1 MWQNVVAAPA
11 DSILGLTDAFRADT
25 NPHKVNLGVGV
36 YKDEAGKTPIL
47 HCVKAA
53 EKLLLEGESSKTY
66 LPISGD
72 PRFSALV
79 QELLFGEGSE
89 VIASGRAAT
98 AHAPGGTGALRV
110 GGDLLKKFR
119 PEARVWISRPTW
131 ANHKG
136 VFTTAGFPLGEY
148 AYYDP
153 ASRGLDFTGMVADLE
168 KVPAGD
174 IVLLHAC
181 CHNPSGVDLNP
192 EQWRQVA
199 KIAADRG
206 WMAFLDFAYQ
216 GFGEGVEEDRAG
228 IVAFAEAGLDF
239 FVASSFSKN
248 FGLYNE
254 RTGAITVVSPSAA
267 ETAVAMSHLKS
278 TIRVIYSN
286 PPAHGGLVVTTVL
299 ADSGLRAQW
308 LEELAAMRERIKAMR
323 TLLVEGL
330 AKRGVPGDFS
340 FITSQRGMFSF
351 SGLSDEAVQW
361 LRREKSI
368 YVVAG
373 GRINLAGLTR
383 GNIDYVCEAIAQALR
398 G

>member
-36 YKDEAGKTPIL
+36 YKDEAGRTPIL
-47 HCVKAA
+47 QCVKAA

-72 PRFSALV
+72 PRFAALV

-119 PEARVWISRPTW
+119 PEARVWVSRPTW

-153 ASRGLDFTGMVADLE
+153 ASRGLDFAGMVADLE

-181 CHNPSGVDLNP
+181 CHNPSGVDLLP
-192 EQWRQVA
+192 QQWRQVA
-199 KIAADRG
+199 KIAADKG

-216 GFGEGVEEDRAG
+216 GFGEGVAEDRAG

-267 ETAVAMSHLKS
+267 ETVVAMSHLKS

-299 ADSGLRAQW
+299 GDSGLRAQW

-351 SGLSDEAVQW
+351 SGLSDEVVQW

-383 GNIDYVCEAIAQALR
+383 GNIDYVCEAIAQALE

>member
-36 YKDEAGKTPIL
+36 YKDEAGRTPIL
-47 HCVKAA
+47 QCVKAA

-72 PRFSALV
+72 PRFAALV

-119 PEARVWISRPTW
+119 PEARVWVSRPTW

-153 ASRGLDFTGMVADLE
+153 ASRGLDFAGMVADLE

-192 EQWRQVA
+192 QQWRQVA
-199 KIAADRG
+199 KIAAEKG

-216 GFGEGVEEDRAG
+216 GFGEGVAEDRAG

-267 ETAVAMSHLKS
+267 ETVVAMSHLKS

-299 ADSGLRAQW
+299 GDSGLRAQW

-351 SGLSDEAVQW
+351 SGLSDEVVQW

-383 GNIDYVCEAIAQALR
+383 GNIDYVCEAIAQALE

>member
-136 VFTTAGFPLGEY
+136 VFTTAGFPMGE
-148 AYYDP
+148 
-153 ASRGLDFTGMVADLE
+153 
-168 KVPAGD
+168 
-174 IVLLHAC
+174 
-181 CHNPSGVDLNP
+181 
-192 EQWRQVA
+192 
-199 KIAADRG
+199 
-206 WMAFLDFAYQ
+206 
-216 GFGEGVEEDRAG
+216 
-228 IVAFAEAGLDF
+228 
-239 FVASSFSKN
+239 
-248 FGLYNE
+248 
-254 RTGAITVVSPSAA
+254 
-267 ETAVAMSHLKS
+267 
-278 TIRVIYSN
+278 
-286 PPAHGGLVVTTVL
+286 
-299 ADSGLRAQW
+299 
-308 LEELAAMRERIKAMR
+308 
-323 TLLVEGL
+323 
-330 AKRGVPGDFS
+330 
-340 FITSQRGMFSF
+340 
-351 SGLSDEAVQW
+351 
-361 LRREKSI
+361 
-368 YVVAG
+368 
-373 GRINLAGLTR
+373 
-383 GNIDYVCEAIAQALR
+383 
-398 G
+398 

>member
-36 YKDEAGKTPIL
+36 YKDEAGRTPIL
-47 HCVKAA
+47 QCVKAA

-72 PRFSALV
+72 PRFAALV

-119 PEARVWISRPTW
+119 PEARVWVSRPTW

-153 ASRGLDFTGMVADLE
+153 ASRGLDFAGMVADLE

-192 EQWRQVA
+192 QQWRQVA
-199 KIAADRG
+199 KIAADKG

-216 GFGEGVEEDRAG
+216 GFGEGVAEDRAG

-267 ETAVAMSHLKS
+267 ETVVAMSHLKS

-299 ADSGLRAQW
+299 GDSGLRAQW

-351 SGLSDEAVQW
+351 SGLSDEVVQW

-383 GNIDYVCEAIAQALR
+383 GNIDYVCEAIAQALE

>member
-72 PRFSALV
+72 PRFAALV

-119 PEARVWISRPTW
+119 PEARVWVSRPTW

-153 ASRGLDFTGMVADLE
+153 ASRGLDFAGMVADLE

-192 EQWRQVA
+192 QQWRQVA
-199 KIAADRG
+199 KIAADKG

-216 GFGEGVEEDRAG
+216 GFGEGVAEDRAG

-267 ETAVAMSHLKS
+267 ETVVAMSHLKS

-299 ADSGLRAQW
+299 GDSGLRAQW

-351 SGLSDEAVQW
+351 SGLSDEVVQW

-383 GNIDYVCEAIAQALR
+383 GNIDYVCEAIAQALE